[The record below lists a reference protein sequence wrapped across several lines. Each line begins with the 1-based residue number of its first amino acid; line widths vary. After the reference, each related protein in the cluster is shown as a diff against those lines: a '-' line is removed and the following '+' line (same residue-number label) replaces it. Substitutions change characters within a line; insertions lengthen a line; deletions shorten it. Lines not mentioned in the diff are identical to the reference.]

1 MSNLNVSELD
11 FKSIKNN
18 LKDFLKG
25 QSEFTDYNFD
35 GSTINAL
42 LDVLAYTT
50 HYNAFNAN
58 MSVNECFLDTAQ
70 LRSSVVSHAKLL
82 GYTPRSC
89 YSSTATIDIEISN
102 PTNVLN
108 DDGTYNSI
116 VMSQGTRFKT
126 VVNDSN
132 IIFSVNETIASSSTD
147 GQYTFKDIQILQGEY
162 KTIKYVYDEDSPEKY
177 IIPHKNV
184 DTSSLIVQVI
194 PLQSSEATIAYTLAS
209 NLVNLDSSSN
219 TFWIQEN
226 KNGDYELS
234 FGDGYIGSKITDGNI
249 IEIKYISRGNNDIA
263 NGAKVFAL
271 LDSIDGNMAGVGITT
286 VVPASGGS
294 EREDIESIRFNAP
307 LNYITQNR
315 AVTPDDYRSIIHANY
330 GNVRA
335 VNVWG
340 GENNDPP
347 DYGKVYIT
355 IAPKET
361 EALSYQDKEILK
373 TQYLKPKNVVSI
385 TPIIVDPTYTYLHLE
400 VFFKYNP
407 NKTNLAVIEL
417 SEKIKDTLSL
427 YQENSLK
434 GFDGV
439 FRYSTVLGHI
449 DNSDSAIINSL
460 VRVYMK
466 KRFIPVF
473 SAETRYE
480 LVFSAPIKSTNTND
494 NIMTSTKFFYKNQ
507 QCTLQDVLDNTG
519 TRIINIVNLTYD
531 VVQPAIGYIDE
542 FNGKIILEG
551 FLPTSLVDT
560 TVDYIEVTVP
570 PNSNDIA
577 PIRNELL
584 TILVDNTTIVGEV
597 DTMITGGT
605 TAGINYN
612 TTSTER

>member
-58 MSVNECFLDTAQ
+58 MAVNECFLDTAQ

-102 PTNVLN
+102 PANVLN
-108 DDGTYNSI
+108 DDGTYKSI
-116 VMSQGTRFKT
+116 IMDQGTRFKS

-132 IIFSVNETIASSSTD
+132 IVFSTNKTTTATSTN

-162 KTIKYVYDEDSPEKY
+162 KTIKYVYDEESPEKY

-184 DTSSLIVQVI
+184 DTSSLNIQVI
-194 PLQSSEATIAYTLAS
+194 PQQTSASIITYTLAS
-209 NLVNLDSSSN
+209 NLVNLDSESN
-219 TFWIQEN
+219 TYWVQEN
-226 KNGDYELS
+226 KDGDYEIT
-234 FGDGYIGSKITDGNI
+234 FGDGYIGSKITNGNI
-249 IEIKYISRGNNDIA
+249 IEIKYITRGDNDIV
-263 NGAKVFAL
+263 NGAKIFSV
-271 LDSIDGNMAGVGITT
+271 LDSIDGYIASVGITT
-286 VVPASGGS
+286 VSPASGGS

-315 AVTPDDYRSIIHANY
+315 AVTPDDYKSIIQANY

-361 EALSYQDKEILK
+361 EVLSYQDKEIIK

-400 VFFKYNP
+400 IFFKYNP
-407 NKTNLAVIEL
+407 NKTNVNVAKL
-417 SEKIKDTLSL
+417 SEQIRDVLKL

-434 GFDGV
+434 RFDGV
-439 FRYSTVLGHI
+439 FRYSTVLGNI
-449 DNSDSAIINSL
+449 DNSDSAVINSL

-473 SAETRYE
+473 SSETKYE
-480 LVFSAPIKSTNTND
+480 LIFSAPIKSTNTND
-494 NIMTSTKFFYKNQ
+494 PIISSTKFMYKNQ

-519 TRIINIVNLTYD
+519 TRIINIVNIMKE
-531 VVQPAIGYIDE
+531 VIQPAIGYIE
-542 FNGKIILEG
+542 ESNGKIILNG
-551 FLPTSLVDT
+551 FLPSSIVDS
-560 TVDYIEVTVP
+560 TVDYLEITAP

-584 TILVDNTTIVGEV
+584 TILADDSIIVGEV